1 MKIIICD
8 DTKADAAYLLECLNR
23 YFTEE
28 AQRAA
33 VFAPTERELLR
44 DRRYAGFDL
53 LFSHLDSISP

>member
-28 AQRAA
+28 AQ
-33 VFAPTERELLR
+33 ELLVCSVPS
-44 DRRYAGFDL
+44 L
-53 LFSHLDSISP
+53 TV